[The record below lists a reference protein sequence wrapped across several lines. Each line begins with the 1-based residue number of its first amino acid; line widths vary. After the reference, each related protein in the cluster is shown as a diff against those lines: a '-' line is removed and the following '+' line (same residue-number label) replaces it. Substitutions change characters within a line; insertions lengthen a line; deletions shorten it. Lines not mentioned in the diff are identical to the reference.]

1 MDIDFLVQSMN
12 IADEL
17 DDEVLQKIGRAV
29 VDGYNE
35 DDMSRDEWR
44 KRYDG
49 ALKLAAQVVE
59 AKSTPWQNASNVK
72 YPLLTTA
79 SVQFSARAYPALVPG
94 TDVVRCRTTGEDPD
108 GLKADRAYRIGKHM
122 SYQILDEM
130 EEWEED
136 MDRLLIMVPITGT
149 EFKKTYFDA
158 ALGRNVSRHV
168 LARDLVVNYWA
179 KSLEQAQRKTEVI
192 ELSKNEVRERQL
204 KGIFRDIDFGQADSP
219 KDTIKDQVQGT
230 SPPQSS
236 DTNPYRFLECHCF
249 WDLDGDGY
257 EEPYVI
263 TVHETSAKVA
273 RIVARFDADGVDS
286 ILDVDDEGNTKTKVL
301 GIRPVEYYT
310 KFSFIPSLDG
320 GFYDIGFGHLLGP
333 INEAVNTTINQLVDS
348 GTLAVMQS
356 GFLAR
361 GIKIRGGNS
370 SFKQGEWKFVD
381 STMDDLRKGIF
392 PLQFKEPS
400 QTLFQLLGML
410 IESGEKLASVTDLLL
425 GENPGQNQP
434 ATTTMAVIE
443 QGLKVFTAIY
453 KRQYRSLKSEYR
465 KLYRLNRLYLKNES
479 YFRVID
485 PGQETMAKIGN
496 GDYQGDPT
504 DIQPFA
510 DPNIVSETQRLTK
523 AQALVEALQNGSPA
537 DPLETWRRYYEAM
550 QVPAI
555 DKLLPKEMPPPPV
568 DPKIEVDM
576 QRLAMEDK
584 HKSIAH
590 QFEQARIAIEQ
601 ERNAL
606 TAQQN
611 ELKSQIDKFR
621 ADTELFRAKIDEFV
635 AVSNS
640 ENSDKEISGV
650 EDNDDAVK
658 LEIARMTE
666 QTKRDIASMNAESNE
681 RIARFNAQVQVLM
694 KKHEQKPTDEAKE
707 DNKDE
712 SVKDLAK
719 SIEELVTQMSK
730 PKRIVTDE
738 EGNPVGIEA
747 V

>member
-1 MDIDFLVQSMN
+1 MSRSASTQSPDTENRVDIDFLVQSMN

-17 DDEVLQKIGRAV
+17 DDDVLQKIGHAV
-29 VDGYNE
+29 VEGYRE
-35 DDMSRDEWR
+35 DEQSREAWR
-44 KRYDG
+44 TRYDA

-59 AKSTPWQNASNVK
+59 AKNTPWANASNVK

-94 TDVVRCRTTGEDPD
+94 TDVVRCRTTGEDPA
-108 GLKADRAYRIGKHM
+108 GLKADRAQRVGKHM
-122 SYQILDEM
+122 SYQVLDEM

-136 MDRLLIMVPITGT
+136 MDRLLIMLPVTGT

-158 ALGRNVSRHV
+158 NLGRNVSRHV
-168 LARDLVVNYWA
+168 LARDLIVNYWA
-179 KSLEQAQRKTEVI
+179 KSLETAQRKTEVI
-192 ELSKNEVRERQL
+192 ELSKNEVKERQL
-204 KGIFRDIDFGQADSP
+204 KGIFHDIDFGQTDSP
-219 KDTIKDQVQGT
+219 RDTVKDRVQGT
-230 SPPQSS
+230 SPPQNS

-257 EEPYVI
+257 DEPYVI
-263 TVHETSAKVA
+263 TVHETSNKVA
-273 RIVARFDADGVDS
+273 RIVARFDADGVESTIEEDE
-286 ILDVDDEGNTKTKVL
+286 EGNPRTKVL

-310 KFSFIPSLDG
+310 KFSFIPSIDG
-320 GFYDIGFGHLLGP
+320 GFYDFGFGHLLGP

-361 GIKIRGGNS
+361 GIKIRGGNH
-370 SFKQGEWKFVD
+370 SFKIGEWKSVD

-410 IESGEKLASVTDLLL
+410 IESGEKLASVTDMLL

-465 KLYRLNRLYLKNES
+465 KLYRLNRLYLKDEA

-485 PGQETMAKIGN
+485 PGQETIAKIGN

-510 DPNIVSETQRLTK
+510 DPNVVSETQRLVK
-523 AQALVEALQNGSPA
+523 AQALIEALQNGSPA
-537 DPLETWRRYYEAM
+537 DPLESWRRYYEAM

-568 DPKIEVDM
+568 DPKVEVARM
-576 QRLAMEDK
+576 RLEIDDK
-584 HKSIAH
+584 HKTISH
-590 QFEQARIAIEQ
+590 QFEQARIDIEAARQDLAERQAALQAQIEQ
-601 ERNAL
+601 
-606 TAQQN
+606 Q
-611 ELKSQIDKFR
+611 R
-621 ADTELFRAKIDEFV
+621 ADTELFAAKID
-635 AVSNS
+635 A
-640 ENSDKEISGV
+640 
-650 EDNDDAVK
+650 
-658 LEIARMTE
+658 L
-666 QTKRDIASMNAESNE
+666 IAS
-681 RIARFNAQVQVLM
+681 RPQQ
-694 KKHEQKPTDEAKE
+694 
-707 DNKDE
+707 
-712 SVKDLAK
+712 
-719 SIEELVTQMSK
+719 
-730 PKRIVTDE
+730 
-738 EGNPVGIEA
+738 NP
-747 V
+747 

>member
-1 MDIDFLVQSMN
+1 MSRSASTQSPDTENRVDIDFLVQSMN

-17 DDEVLQKIGRAV
+17 DDDVLQKIGHAV
-29 VDGYNE
+29 VEGYRE
-35 DDMSRDEWR
+35 DEMSCEAWR

-49 ALKLAAQVVE
+49 AVKLAAQVVE
-59 AKSTPWQNASNVK
+59 AKNTPWANASNVK

-94 TDVVRCRTTGEDPD
+94 TDVVRCRTTGEDPE
-108 GLKADRAYRIGKHM
+108 GLKADRALRIGKHM
-122 SYQILDEM
+122 SYQVLDEM

-136 MDRLLIMVPITGT
+136 MDRLLIMLPVTGT

-158 ALGRNVSRHV
+158 SLGRNVSRHV
-168 LARDLVVNYWA
+168 LARDLIVNYWA
-179 KSLEQAQRKTEVI
+179 KSLETAQRKTEII
-192 ELSKNEVRERQL
+192 ELSKNEVKERQL

-219 KDTIKDQVQGT
+219 RDTVKDKVQGT
-230 SPPQSS
+230 SPPPNS

-263 TVHETSAKVA
+263 TVHETSQKVA
-273 RIVARFDADGVDS
+273 RIVARFDADGVES
-286 ILDVDDEGNTKTKVL
+286 VLEVDEEGDEKTKVL

-310 KFSFIPSLDG
+310 KFSFIPSIDG
-320 GFYDIGFGHLLGP
+320 GFYDFGFGHLLGP

-348 GTLAVMQS
+348 GTLANMQS

-361 GIKIRGGNS
+361 GIKIRGGNA
-370 SFKQGEWKFVD
+370 SFKIGEWKSVD

-410 IESGEKLASVTDLLL
+410 IESGEKLASVTDMLL

-465 KLYRLNRLYLKNES
+465 KLYRLNRLYLKDEA

-504 DIQPFA
+504 DVQPFA
-510 DPNIVSETQRLTK
+510 DPNVVSETQRLVK
-523 AQALVEALQNGSPA
+523 AQALIEALQNGSPA
-537 DPLETWRRYYEAM
+537 DPLESWRRYYEAM

-555 DKLLPKEMPPPPV
+555 DKLLPKEMPKPPV
-568 DPKIEVDM
+568 DPKVEVARMKLELD
-576 QRLAMEDK
+576 DK
-584 HKSIAH
+584 HKTMSH
-590 QFEQARIAIEQ
+590 QFEQARIEIEAARQDLAERQAALQAQIEQ
-601 ERNAL
+601 
-606 TAQQN
+606 Q
-611 ELKSQIDKFR
+611 R
-621 ADTELFRAKIDEFV
+621 ADTELFLAKIDALV
-635 AVSNS
+635 AS
-640 ENSDKEISGV
+640 
-650 EDNDDAVK
+650 
-658 LEIARMTE
+658 RP
-666 QTKRDIASMNAESNE
+666 Q
-681 RIARFNAQVQVLM
+681 
-694 KKHEQKPTDEAKE
+694 
-707 DNKDE
+707 
-712 SVKDLAK
+712 
-719 SIEELVTQMSK
+719 
-730 PKRIVTDE
+730 
-738 EGNPVGIEA
+738 NP
-747 V
+747 